1 MIVWYINIDKDAIP
15 YRFDMRLGGVTWTFE
30 IRYNTEY
37 DFFTADL
44 YRAGVSIV
52 VGEKLVYGQPLFL
65 DEIDGVRIVPRDLS
79 GNSDRVGW
87 NELGTSVFLYLE
99 GEGYEQLDT

>member
-1 MIVWYINIDKDAIP
+1 MIVWYIDIDKDAIP

-44 YRAGVSIV
+44 YRAGVSIA
-52 VGEKLVYGQPLFL
+52 VGEKLVYGQPLFV
-65 DEIDGVRIVPRDLS
+65 DEINGVHIVPLDLS
-79 GNSDRVGW
+79 GNSGRVGW
-87 NELGTSVFLYLE
+87 NELGASVFLYLE
-99 GEGYEQLDT
+99 GGEYGQLDS